1 MLNDC
6 VPQSFND
13 NICYLFVMAFATA
26 VTVRDH
32 RMRLARVL
40 SLYGSAS
47 ICIRL
52 RRQRSVRSRG
62 LKNRS
67 RLWGVQLR
75 DRIF

>member
-6 VPQSFND
+6 GPQSFND
-13 NICYLFVMAFATA
+13 NICYVFGMAFTTD

-52 RRQRSVRSRG
+52 RR
-62 LKNRS
+62 NEAY
-67 RLWGVQLR
+67 
-75 DRIF
+75 DRADSKIAHGFGAAAA